1 MIAQEILKLMKN
13 RNGFTLIEVLVAL
26 AILAIALTAL
36 LKTSAENINYTNRI
50 KEKTIKHWVAMQAI
64 NQIQMHQLALRVG
77 LPTTKSFKAFGTTWY
92 FQAKL
97 TPTPI
102 NSIQK
107 ITVEVSNQQHGP
119 YTDPLVAFYHE
130 K

>member
-13 RNGFTLIEVLVAL
+13 KLGFTLIEVLVAL

-36 LKTSAENINYTNRI
+36 LKTSAESISYSSRI
-50 KEKTIKHWVAMQAI
+50 KDKTIKHWVAMQAI
-64 NQIQMHQLALRVG
+64 NQVQTHKLSLRVG
-77 LPTTKSFKAFGTTWY
+77 LPTTKSLKAFGTNWY

-102 NSIQK
+102 NALQQ
-107 ITVEVSNQQHGP
+107 ITIEVSNQQHGP